1 MTFLATIL
9 AIPFPDIGPN
19 LIEIGPVAIRWYA
32 LSYIAGLLLGWQ
44 IAKYLAKRPPRIVS
58 AEKIDDF
65 LLWAAVGVVL
75 GGRMG
80 YVLFY
85 KPLDFLANPLEIFA
99 VWHGGMS
106 FHGGLL
112 GSIAAIIAFAY
123 RHKLNLFAFAD
134 IIAFATPP
142 GLFFGRI
149 ANFIN
154 GELWGR
160 ASDVPWAMVFPRD
173 ELKIARHPSQL
184 YQALLEGALLF
195 AVLVIAARF
204 FGARRYP
211 GVISGLFLAGYAV
224 ARLIGELFRE
234 PDAHLKF
241 LFGTDFITMG
251 QVLSLPPLLFGLFL
265 IWRGLRKPALPA

>member
-1 MTFLATIL
+1 MTVL

-44 IAKYLAKRPPRIVS
+44 IAKRLAARPPRIVS
-58 AEKIDDF
+58 PERIDDF

-75 GGRMG
+75 GGRLG

-85 KPLDFLANPLEIFA
+85 KPGDFLANPLEIFA
-99 VWHGGMS
+99 VWQGGMS

-112 GSIAAIIAFAY
+112 GSIAAIIGFAW

-142 GLFFGRI
+142 GLFFGRL

-160 ASDVPWAMVFPRD
+160 ASDVPWAMVFPHD
-173 ELKIARHPSQL
+173 PLQITRHPSQL

-195 AVLVIAARF
+195 AVLVLAARLL
-204 FGARRYP
+204 GARRFP
-211 GVISGLFLAGYAV
+211 GMISGLFLAGYAI

-234 PDAHLKF
+234 PDAHLGF
-241 LFGTDFITMG
+241 IIGQSITMG
-251 QVLSLPPLLFGLFL
+251 QLLSLPPLLFGLFL
-265 IWRGLRKPALPA
+265 IWRARRQTPLPA

>member
-1 MTFLATIL
+1 MTVL
-9 AIPFPDIGPN
+9 AIPYPDIGPN
-19 LIEIGPVAIRWYA
+19 LIEIGPIAIRWYA
-32 LSYIAGLLLGWQ
+32 LAYIAGLLLAWQ
-44 IAKYLAKRPPRIVS
+44 MARRLAARAPRVVTP
-58 AEKIDDF
+58 EQIDDF

-112 GSIAAIIAFAY
+112 GVIAAIIAFAW
-123 RHKLNLFAFAD
+123 RKKLNLFAFAD
-134 IIAFATPP
+134 IIAFVTPP

-160 ASDVPWAMVFPRD
+160 ATDVPWAMVFPAD
-173 ELKIARHPSQL
+173 PTQLPRHPSQI

-195 AVLVIAARF
+195 AVLVLAAHF
-204 FGARRYP
+204 LKARRFP
-211 GVISGLFLAGYAV
+211 GMIAGLFLSGYAV
-224 ARLIGELFRE
+224 ARLIGEMFRE
-234 PDAHLKF
+234 PDGHL
-241 LFGTDFITMG
+241 GFIIGQSVTMG
-251 QVLSLPPLLFGLFL
+251 QLLSLPPLLFGLFL
-265 IWRGLRKPALPA
+265 IWRSRRVPALPA

>member
-1 MTFLATIL
+1 VNSLATIL

-32 LSYIAGLLLGWQ
+32 LSYIAGLMLGWQ

-112 GSIAAIIAFAY
+112 GSIAAIIAFAW
-123 RHKLNLFAFAD
+123 RHKLNLFAFSD

-160 ASDVPWAMVFPRD
+160 ASDVPWAMVFPHD
-173 ELKIARHPSQL
+173 KLQIARHPSQL

-211 GVISGLFLAGYAV
+211 GVISGLFLAGYAA

-234 PDAHLKF
+234 PDAHL
-241 LFGTDFITMG
+241 GFIIGQSVTMG
-251 QVLSLPPLLFGLFL
+251 QLLSLPPLLFGVFL
-265 IWRGLRKPALPA
+265 IWRAMRKPALPA

>member
-1 MTFLATIL
+1 VIPLVVSL

-19 LIEIGPVAIRWYA
+19 LIEIGPIAIRWYA

-44 IAKYLAKRPPRIVS
+44 IAKYLAKRPPRIVT

-106 FHGGLL
+106 FHGGLI

-123 RHKLNLFAFAD
+123 RHKLNLYAFAD

-160 ASDVPWAMVFPRD
+160 ASDVPWAMVFPND
-173 ELKIARHPSQL
+173 ETRLARHPSQL
-184 YQALLEGALLF
+184 YQAALEGLLLF
-195 AVLVIAARF
+195 AILVIAARF
-204 FGARRYP
+204 FNARRYP

-224 ARLIGELFRE
+224 ARLVGEIFRE
-234 PDAHLKF
+234 PDRHL
-241 LFGTDFITMG
+241 GFIIGQSVTMG
-251 QVLSLPPLLFGLFL
+251 QLLSLPPLLFGGYL
-265 IWRGLRKPALPA
+265 IWRALRRPPLPA